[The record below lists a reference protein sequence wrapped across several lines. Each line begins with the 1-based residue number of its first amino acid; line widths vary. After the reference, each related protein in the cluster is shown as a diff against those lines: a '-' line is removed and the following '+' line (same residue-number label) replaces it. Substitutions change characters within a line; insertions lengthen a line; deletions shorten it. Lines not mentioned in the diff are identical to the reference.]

1 MRKLRRVSPRAY
13 EVLLRTMIHGE
24 GLNET
29 TAWLNERAIRN
40 GIPLEGR
47 AANYTLKDTVALFLA
62 GVDFAR
68 TYF

>member
-1 MRKLRRVSPRAY
+1 
-13 EVLLRTMIHGE
+13 MIHGE

-40 GIPLEGR
+40 GIPLEPGQVEH
-47 AANYTLKDTVALFLA
+47 YTLKDTVALFLA
-62 GVDFAR
+62 GCDFAR